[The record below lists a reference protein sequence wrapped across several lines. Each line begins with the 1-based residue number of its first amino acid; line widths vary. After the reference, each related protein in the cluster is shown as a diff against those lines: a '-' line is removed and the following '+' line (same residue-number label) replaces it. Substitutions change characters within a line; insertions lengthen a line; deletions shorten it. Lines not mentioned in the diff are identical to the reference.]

1 MYTKTGWRWQKS
13 GLRNGLEVF
22 YEALGSHGFQ
32 AERHMDSS
40 IYSETYND
48 SAFAL
53 LFLLLW
59 FVRCTLISRTREH
72 VKLGRQL

>member
-1 MYTKTGWRWQKS
+1 MGRKGGGLYTKTGWRRHKS

-22 YEALGSHGFQ
+22 YETLGSHGFQ

-53 LFLLLW
+53 LFLLL
-59 FVRCTLISRTREH
+59 
-72 VKLGRQL
+72 